1 MKRSTCSFTRLRA
14 YSGLVPAKTVNELNR
29 LRLDKGET
37 EIRYAENQAAFTL
50 RMRFLELIDELSP
63 GVL

>member
-1 MKRSTCSFTRLRA
+1 MA
-14 YSGLVPAKTVNELNR
+14 LVPAKTVNELNR
-29 LRLDKGET
+29 LRLDKGEA